1 MIKSLLSMLVVVFF
15 ISCSGKYQEN
25 QKRLD
30 ELYGKCNNPLKPL
43 NERQKKICLAE
54 ERAGG
59 ESLFGLAEGNN
70 LGDVFGGSSEQ
81 NVIYQS
87 PVNPYLWRASLE
99 ITSSYP
105 LKIAD
110 SQGGYI
116 ETDWIVDKSNQAQ
129 RCIIKINILSA
140 ELISTA
146 VSSRL
151 ICENKSD
158 DLWVSDSIQ
167 YVEEEKQLTLKI
179 LKLGNDL
186 ANSATQ

>member
-1 MIKSLLSMLVVVFF
+1 MVRSFLSILVIIFF
-15 ISCSGKYQEN
+15 VSCSGTYEEN
-25 QKRLD
+25 QKLLN
-30 ELYGKCNNPLKPL
+30 ELHGKCNNPSNPL
-43 NERQKKICLAE
+43 TTKQRNRCLTE
-54 ERAGG
+54 ERARG

-70 LGDVFGGSSEQ
+70 LGDIFGGSNKQ
-81 NVIYQS
+81 NVIYQG

-99 ITSSYP
+99 ITSPYP

-110 SQGGYI
+110 NQGGYI

-158 DLWVSDSIQ
+158 DLWVSDSVQ

>member
-1 MIKSLLSMLVVVFF
+1 MFRIVLYILGFTIL
-15 ISCSGKYQEN
+15 ISCSGTYEEN
-25 QKRLD
+25 QKRLV
-30 ELYGKCNNPLKPL
+30 ELYGECNNPSNPL
-43 NERQKKICLAE
+43 TDKQKKRCRAK
-54 ERAGG
+54 ERAEG
-59 ESLFGLAEGNN
+59 ESLFGLAEGNS
-70 LGDVFGGSSEQ
+70 LGDIFDRSNKQ

-99 ITSSYP
+99 MTSSYP

-110 SQGGYI
+110 NQGGYI
-116 ETDWIVDKSNQAQ
+116 ETDWIVDKNNQAQ

-151 ICENKSD
+151 ICENKSN
-158 DLWVSDSIQ
+158 DLWVSDSVQ
-167 YVEEEKQLTLKI
+167 YVEEEKQLTLRI

>member
-1 MIKSLLSMLVVVFF
+1 MFRSFLCILGLVYL
-15 ISCSGKYQEN
+15 ISCSGTYEEN
-25 QKRLD
+25 QKRLN
-30 ELYGKCNNPLKPL
+30 ELHGECNNPSQPL
-43 NERQKKICLAE
+43 TKTQKKRCMAKEMAE
-54 ERAGG
+54 G

-70 LGDVFGGSSEQ
+70 LGDIFGGSNKQ

-99 ITSSYP
+99 MTSPYP

-110 SQGGYI
+110 NQGGYI

-158 DLWVSDSIQ
+158 DLWVSDSVQ

>member
-15 ISCSGKYQEN
+15 ISCSGTYQEN

-43 NERQKKICLAE
+43 NERQKRICLAE

-59 ESLFGLAEGNN
+59 ESLFGLAEGN

-87 PVNPYLWRASLE
+87 PVNSYLWRASLE

-116 ETDWIVDKSNQAQ
+116 ETDWIIDKNNQTQ
-129 RCIIKINILSA
+129 RCIIKINIFSA

-146 VSSRL
+146 VASRF
-151 ICENKSD
+151 ICENKSN
-158 DLWVSDSIQ
+158 DLWVSDNNNYS
-167 YVEEEKQLTLKI
+167 EEEKQLTLKI

-186 ANSATQ
+186 ANTAIQ

>member
-1 MIKSLLSMLVVVFF
+1 MFRTVLYILGFTIL
-15 ISCSGKYQEN
+15 ISCSGTYEEN
-25 QKRLD
+25 QKRLV
-30 ELYGKCNNPLKPL
+30 ELYGECNNPSKPL
-43 NERQKKICLAE
+43 TDKQKKRCRAK
-54 ERAGG
+54 ERAEG
-59 ESLFGLAEGNN
+59 ESLFGLAEGNS
-70 LGDVFGGSSEQ
+70 LGDIFDRSNKQ

-99 ITSSYP
+99 MTSSYP

-110 SQGGYI
+110 NQGGYI
-116 ETDWIVDKSNQAQ
+116 ETDWIVDKNNQAQ

-151 ICENKSD
+151 ICENKSN
-158 DLWVSDSIQ
+158 DLWVSDSVQ

>member
-1 MIKSLLSMLVVVFF
+1 MVRSFLSILVIIFF
-15 ISCSGKYQEN
+15 VSCSGTYEEN
-25 QKRLD
+25 QKRLN
-30 ELYGKCNNPLKPL
+30 ELHGKCNNPSNPL
-43 NERQKKICLAE
+43 TTKQRNRCLTE
-54 ERAGG
+54 ERAKG

-70 LGDVFGGSSEQ
+70 LGDIFDRSDKQ

-99 ITSSYP
+99 MTSSYP

-110 SQGGYI
+110 NQGGYI
-116 ETDWIVDKSNQAQ
+116 ETDWIVDKNNQAQ

-151 ICENKSD
+151 ICENKSN
-158 DLWVSDSIQ
+158 DLWVSDSVQ

>member
-1 MIKSLLSMLVVVFF
+1 MT
-15 ISCSGKYQEN
+15 
-25 QKRLD
+25 
-30 ELYGKCNNPLKPL
+30 
-43 NERQKKICLAE
+43 
-54 ERAGG
+54 
-59 ESLFGLAEGNN
+59 
-70 LGDVFGGSSEQ
+70 
-81 NVIYQS
+81 S
-87 PVNPYLWRASLE
+87 P
-99 ITSSYP
+99 YP

-110 SQGGYI
+110 NQGGYI

-158 DLWVSDSIQ
+158 DLWVSDSVQ